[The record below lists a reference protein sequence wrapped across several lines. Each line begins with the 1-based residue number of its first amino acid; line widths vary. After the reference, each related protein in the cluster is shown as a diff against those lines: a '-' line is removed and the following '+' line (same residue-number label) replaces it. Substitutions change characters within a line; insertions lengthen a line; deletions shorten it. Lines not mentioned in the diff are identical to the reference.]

1 MYLKI
6 SFKDFWLSYVLIK
19 YQLRPSALEVNNQ
32 DKMEGAAFGAKT
44 AWCFFFNT
52 RGFQLWFCNQTA
64 SLSVQAAMPERISP
78 TFFSPSC

>member
-32 DKMEGAAFGAKT
+32 DKMKGAAFGAKT
-44 AWCFFFNT
+44 AWCFF
-52 RGFQLWFCNQTA
+52 QHKK
-64 SLSVQAAMPERISP
+64 ISAVIL
-78 TFFSPSC
+78 